1 MKITAER
8 LKSGKVKISA
18 DGEYRF
24 SVPELIW
31 YQSGL
36 SSDCDSDEEELL
48 SLKAE
53 GDSSFAFEAAL
64 RLLSSRAH
72 AKKELF
78 FKLKMKYSAEA
89 AGFAVEKCEGLGLI
103 DDEKFA
109 EIYAQELYER
119 KNYSPSRIRAELSQ
133 KGIDRETAENA
144 INLLDIDKNECI
156 INILNKM
163 RLSYPLSEKDK
174 NRAVRR
180 LVSMGYSLSD
190 IRKHLDVNDIAEW

>member
-1 MKITAER
+1 MVVTTQR
-8 LKSGKVKISA
+8 TSSGKVKISA

-24 SVPELIW
+24 SVPEMIW
-31 YQSGL
+31 YQSGF
-36 SSDCDSDEEELL
+36 SNGSEINEEELL
-48 SLKAE
+48 SLKEE
-53 GDSSFAFEAAL
+53 GDSSFAFETAL
-64 RLLSSRAH
+64 NLLSRRAH
-72 AKKELF
+72 SEKELF

-89 AGFAVEKCEGLGLI
+89 ASFAVEKCRDLGLT

-109 EIYAQELYER
+109 QSFAQELYER
-119 KNYSPSRIRAELSQ
+119 KNYSVSRIRAELSQ
-133 KGIDRETAENA
+133 KGVDRETAENA
-144 INLLDIDKNECI
+144 INLLDIDKNKAI

-190 IRKHLDVNDIAEW
+190 IRKHLEVEDDEW